1 MTSLETAQTAIDK
14 GIDGLKQHSM
24 AELNGM
30 YCNIVKAPQAPK
42 FSDKTAAAKRIIKMA
57 EQALANDMERSAE
70 SEVGNLTLTPSPAK
84 IPVKVGRPKAKAR
97 EYMFLSESSEEH
109 IADAT
114 KQARDIHQNMVHNEW
129 IPESEVRI
137 HIEAMKGEGK
147 LVTTQSSWRIFQ
159 YYRAQLINRS
169 LLKMRNAE

>member
-1 MTSLETAQTAIDK
+1 MTSLETAKMALDK
-14 GIDGLKQHSM
+14 GIEGLKQHSM

-57 EQALANDMERSAE
+57 EEACVNDIERSAE
-70 SEVGNLTLTPSPAK
+70 PA
-84 IPVKVGRPKAKAR
+84 PVKKAGRPKAKPR
-97 EYMFLSESSEEH
+97 EYMFISEQSEEH
-109 IADAT
+109 VADIA
-114 KQARDIHQNMVHNEW
+114 KQAQCIHQNMVHGEW

-137 HIEAMKGEGK
+137 HVEAMKGEGK
-147 LVTTQSSWRIFQ
+147 LQTTQSSWRIFQ
-159 YYRAQLINRS
+159 YYRATMINRS